1 LTIKDPDWPEAI
13 GVDRSPVV
21 GAFGIAVIAS
31 IRVVIMIIVVVIVI
45 VIVIASVRFVG
56 VVVLM
61 VAAGEVRGAEGLVPA
76 GGGQVWLVFV
86 FRVFGQ
92 AGGDIFGAAD
102 FGFVLVGVE
111 DAFIGGA
118 AADGFAGRGGG
129 RAVREPGAESAGG
142 AEAGGSSA
150 LLESLMSHG

>member
-1 LTIKDPDWPEAI
+1 MAAAI
-13 GVDRSPVV
+13 G
-21 GAFGIAVIAS
+21 ALGIAVIAS
-31 IRVVIMIIVVVIVI
+31 IRVVTMLIVVVVVIVVVI

-76 GGGQVWLVFV
+76 GGGQVRLVFV

-102 FGFVLVGVE
+102 LGLVLVGIE

-142 AEAGGSSA
+142 AEAGGPSA
-150 LLESLMSHG
+150 ILESLMSHG

>member
-1 LTIKDPDWPEAI
+1 LPAAI

-102 FGFVLVGVE
+102 LGLVLVGIE

-142 AEAGGSSA
+142 AEAGGPSA